1 MKKVLFFLS
10 IVICAFTSCTK
21 DYSYENPNA
30 QPPVLTRNPT
40 VDPGQL
46 QYPTNDT
53 TGNSSNG
60 NTGSTGG
67 TAQDTTQNTSTSN
80 SGNNNNQG
88 GGNNNNTYVSP
99 YYMRF
104 KVDGVTTEYK
114 KVVLAYKLNY
124 EKEFSISIQGQNII
138 ASNPPS
144 LSLIVSDKTPIS
156 TQTYYELTNFSIST
170 MQYRNEGGIDFS
182 TGYTSSASQF
192 KTEITEI
199 TSTGIKG
206 TFSGKV
212 SDLTSQKL
220 LNITEG
226 EFFAKF

>member
-1 MKKVLFFLS
+1 MKKVFFFLS
-10 IVICAFTSCTK
+10 IIICAFTSCTK

-30 QPPVLTRNPT
+30 QPPDLTRNPT

-46 QYPTNDT
+46 QYPTTDT
-53 TGNSSNG
+53 TGNAAGGNNG
-60 NTGSTGG
+60 SGG
-67 TAQDTTQNTSTSN
+67 APQDTTQNTTTSN
-80 SGNNNNQG
+80 SNPTNTQG
-88 GGNNNNTYVSP
+88 GGNNNNTNVSP

-114 KVVLAYKLNY
+114 KVVLAFKLNY
-124 EKEFSISIQGQNII
+124 QNEYSISIQGQNVI

-156 TQTYYELTNFSIST
+156 TKTYFELTNSSIST

-182 TGYTSSASQF
+182 SGFTNTASQF

-199 TSTGIKG
+199 TATGIKG
-206 TFSGKV
+206 TFSGHV
-212 SDLTSQKL
+212 SDFTSQKL